1 VDDRY
6 YYGLNPVGLAHNE
19 YWLIV
24 IIQAASFC
32 ESRHV
37 DYIRYS
43 LLKTISDEVLRT
55 INKRRFGLG
64 GGSFK
69 SIIKT
74 CSNKGFLR
82 IEKVSKKE
90 TRIYPNIPLIK
101 REVEAKKIENLAC
114 GNKRIIRI
122 VPNDATVQHHPRLVP
137 ESILVSDSVA
147 RQTTKVRAPP
157 TESVKV
163 SDTLSAVVTHPN
175 QGKQKKRKQSS
186 K

>member
-1 VDDRY
+1 
-6 YYGLNPVGLAHNE
+6 
-19 YWLIV
+19 
-24 IIQAASFC
+24 
-32 ESRHV
+32 
-37 DYIRYS
+37 
-43 LLKTISDEVLRT
+43 
-55 INKRRFGLG
+55 
-64 GGSFK
+64 
-69 SIIKT
+69 
-74 CSNKGFLR
+74 LR